1 MKILPNKAYF
11 SKDSISYIQKNFKK
25 ILEGKSFLSQ
35 YKYSEE
41 FEYKF
46 SNSQIIQAMRSN
58 HSTITTSDVAFLQP
72 RGQIV

>member
-1 MKILPNKAYF
+1 MKIFPNKAYF
-11 SKDSISYIQKNFKK
+11 SKASIEYIQTKFKK

-46 SNSQIIQAMRSN
+46 SKY
-58 HSTITTSDVAFLQP
+58 VKLQ
-72 RGQIV
+72 